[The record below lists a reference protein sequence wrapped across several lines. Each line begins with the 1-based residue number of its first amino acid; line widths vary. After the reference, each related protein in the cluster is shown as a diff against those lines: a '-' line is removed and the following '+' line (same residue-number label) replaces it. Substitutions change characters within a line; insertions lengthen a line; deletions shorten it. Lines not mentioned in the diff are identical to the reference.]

1 MAYFSSFPKIFYD
14 VRGLQSRSPEDIV
27 TNIMARVLL
36 KASAF
41 DNPDTSQQDLLQATG
56 YFQKH
61 IIQDGERLDTLA
73 YEYYGDSE
81 LHWIIAYA
89 NGVSISNP
97 YYDFPLTQFD
107 LHKFITKKYG
117 AGNENATHH
126 FENAD
131 KHEVDSNAP
140 GATIV
145 SNFLYEERLNDTLRP
160 INILQTEYVPA
171 VVKEFKELL
180 VPSFSRQI
188 GL

>member
-73 YEYYGDSE
+73 YEYMVIHNY
-81 LHWIIAYA
+81 
-89 NGVSISNP
+89 
-97 YYDFPLTQFD
+97 
-107 LHKFITKKYG
+107 
-117 AGNENATHH
+117 
-126 FENAD
+126 
-131 KHEVDSNAP
+131 
-140 GATIV
+140 
-145 SNFLYEERLNDTLRP
+145 
-160 INILQTEYVPA
+160 
-171 VVKEFKELL
+171 
-180 VPSFSRQI
+180 I
-188 GL
+188 GLLHMQMEFQYQILIMIFL